1 MDVSVIVPLY
11 KGKMY
16 IARIIKMICENQN
29 VMLEN
34 QMIKDIEIIF
44 INDYPDE
51 EIKDINFVN
60 DCNISLRLYTNEDN
74 LGIHKS
80 RLRGLSKANGQYI
93 VFLDQD
99 DEISSYYLYRQFN
112 SIGQADAVLCNG
124 ICRNNKRIYKD
135 IIEQKQAVT
144 KKNYISHGNMITSPG
159 QIMLRRDAIPV
170 IWKDYVLQENGSDDV
185 FLWTLML
192 CQGKKFALNTNVD
205 YVHKEDGNNT
215 SLNFVK
221 MKKSVEELLRVVR
234 DEKILETDNL
244 MMFTEMIQGRIHKY
258 DCYIN
263 VLENWPYVIENVI
276 SVISKNRFQ
285 RIAVYGYGII
295 GKKLL
300 KDLEKANIA
309 IECVIDRS
317 ARNFENANYRIY
329 EPDNLPEGIELII
342 ITALFDE
349 KQIRKNLK
357 NYKIEVC
364 TLDEIL
370 N

>member
-11 KGKMY
+11 KGKKY
-16 IARIIKMICENQN
+16 IDQIIQMICENQN
-29 VMLEN
+29 IMLEN

-44 INDYPDE
+44 INDCPDE
-51 EIKDINFVN
+51 EIQDINFVN
-60 DCNISLRLYTNEDN
+60 ECNILLQLYTNEDN
-74 LGIHKS
+74 LGIHES
-80 RLRGLSKANGQYI
+80 RLRGLSRANGQYI

-99 DEISSYYLYRQFN
+99 DEISSYYLYRQFKC
-112 SIGQADAVLCNG
+112 IGQADAVLCNG
-124 ICRNNKRIYKD
+124 ICRNNRKIYKD
-135 IIEQKQAVT
+135 IIEQKQAVI
-144 KKNYISHGNMITSPG
+144 KKNFITHGNIITSPG
-159 QIMLRRDAIPV
+159 QIMIRKESIPG

-192 CQGKKFALNTNVD
+192 CQGKKFALNTNID

-244 MMFTEMIQGRIHKY
+244 MMFTEMIQGRIYKY

-263 VLENWPYVIENVI
+263 VLENWSYVIENVI
-276 SVISKNRFQ
+276 SAISKNRFQ

-300 KDLEKANIA
+300 KDLEKANIE
-309 IECVIDRS
+309 IECVIDRA
-317 ARNFENANYRIY
+317 ARNFENVDYRIY

-349 KQIRKNLK
+349 KQIRKDLENSKAKL
-357 NYKIEVC
+357 YK
-364 TLDEIL
+364 LDEIL

>member
-1 MDVSVIVPLY
+1 MDVSIIVPLY
-11 KGKMY
+11 KGKTY

-34 QMIKDIEIIF
+34 QMIKDIEVIF

-60 DCNISLRLYTNEDN
+60 NRNILLRLYTNEDN
-74 LGIHKS
+74 LGIHES

-99 DEISSYYLYRQFN
+99 DEISSYYLYRQFKC
-112 SIGQADAVLCNG
+112 IGQADAVLCNG

-342 ITALFDE
+342 ITAIFDE
-349 KQIRKNLK
+349 KKVREKLK
-357 NYKIEVC
+357 KFDLKAISLVKF
-364 TLDEIL
+364 
-370 N
+370 